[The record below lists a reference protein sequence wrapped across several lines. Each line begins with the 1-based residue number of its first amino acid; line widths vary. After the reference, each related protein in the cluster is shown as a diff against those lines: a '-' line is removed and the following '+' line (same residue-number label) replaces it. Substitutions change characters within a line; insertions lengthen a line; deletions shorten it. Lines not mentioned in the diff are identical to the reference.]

1 MGLRVVITISATSTI
16 IVTFFCRPSSLAVDH
31 TINNIDYIII
41 IILVGVP
48 IRGSMRERISP
59 LLALIARW
67 R

>member
-1 MGLRVVITISATSTI
+1 MGLGVVITISAMPTI
-16 IVTFFCRPSSLAVDH
+16 IVTFFCRPSSHAVDH
-31 TINNIDYIII
+31 TINNIVYIII

-48 IRGSMRERISP
+48 IRGSMRERIPP